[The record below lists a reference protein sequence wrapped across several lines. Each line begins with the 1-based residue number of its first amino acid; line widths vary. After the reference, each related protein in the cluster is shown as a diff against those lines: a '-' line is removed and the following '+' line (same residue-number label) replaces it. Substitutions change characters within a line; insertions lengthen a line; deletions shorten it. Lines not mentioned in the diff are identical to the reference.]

1 MPRAIIGKTDLL
13 TTRPDIASMFEDKD
27 LPYHVSKGSHKKA
40 WFICPNCGNRVYD
53 VIRKVD
59 SRGLRCPVCSDG
71 ISYGEKFVSNVLTQ
85 LDIDFIH
92 DKQLSWSNRKRYDF
106 YIESM
111 SMIIETHGAQH
122 YSVYGFD
129 KTLEEE
135 QQNDNYKRCLA
146 LENGIT
152 TYVELDCTVS
162 EFNYV
167 KNSIMDSALNGIFD
181 LSKIDWDS
189 VFDACCNS
197 RMIEC
202 CNMWN
207 DGVRSVDK
215 ISKHF
220 GYDNGTVR
228 DYLKSCA
235 SIGLCDYK
243 PYCHKEV
250 PDNVYKSVICVD
262 TQIVYP
268 SLTAVEEAGFNRT
281 QVSACCNHYP
291 HVNTSGG
298 YNWCFYDEYDP
309 ETYVMKPCD
318 ERGIP
323 KPVRCIETGKIYAK
337 LVDVKQDGFTPS
349 AVSQVCNGKKE
360 YHKNYHFEFVD

>member
-1 MPRAIIGKTDLL
+1 MPRAIIGKTDLW

-27 LPYHVSKGSHKKA
+27 LPYRVSKGSHKKA

-71 ISYGEKFVSNVLTQ
+71 ISYGEKFISNILTQ

-111 SMIIETHGAQH
+111 SMIIEAHGAQH

-152 TYVELDCTVS
+152 TYVGLDCAVS

-167 KNSIMDSALNGIFD
+167 KNSIMNSALNGIFE

-243 PYCHKEV
+243 PYCHREIS
-250 PDNVYKSVICVD
+250 DSVYRAVICVD
-262 TQIVYP
+262 TQKIYQ
-268 SLTAVEEAGFNRT
+268 SITSVEDDGFSVS
-281 QVSACCNHYP
+281 QVCECCNDRAK
-291 HVNTSGG
+291 TAGG
-298 YNWCFYDEYDP
+298 CNWCYYDEYDP
-309 ETYVMKPCD
+309 NTYVMKISN
-318 ERGIP
+318 GSGTP
-323 KPVRCIETGKIYAK
+323 KRVRCIETGKIYKKQAY
-337 LVDVKQDGFTPS
+337 VKEDGFNPS
-349 AVSQVCNGKKE
+349 LVSMVCKGQRE
-360 YHKNYHFEFVD
+360 HHKHYHFEYVD